1 MTPPHL
7 DVSSFKAVVRNTPLV
22 SIDLII
28 TDSEGKVLVGER
40 ANDPAKG
47 FWFVPGGRIRKG
59 ETLASAFHRLLLG
72 ETGLSRSI
80 SDAAFLGVFEHH
92 YETNTFNDP
101 DFGTHYVV
109 LGYRVPIGGRPA
121 IRQDDQHLHMQ
132 WMSEAAI
139 LDAPAVHENTK
150 AYFRL

>member
-1 MTPPHL
+1 MTPPHF
-7 DVSSFKAVVRNTPLV
+7 DASSFKAVVRNTPLV
-22 SIDLII
+22 SIDLIV
-28 TDSEGKVLVGER
+28 TDAEREVFVGER
-40 ANDPAKG
+40 ANEPAKG

-59 ETLASAFHRLLLG
+59 ETLADAFHRLLMG

-80 SDAAFLGVFEHH
+80 SDATFPGVFEHR

-109 LGYRVPIGGRPA
+109 LGYRVPIGARLA

-150 AYFRL
+150 AYFKL